1 MCEIPQIFS
10 AHTMFDWQDL
20 RHFAALAREH
30 TLSAAARGLKVD
42 HATVARR
49 IAALEAS
56 LGLKLVDRR
65 PRSYVLTA
73 DGERIA
79 ALAARMEEASFAVSR
94 AVRAVQ
100 PGLARVVS
108 ISAPP
113 LLASTLIAPRLAE
126 LRKTHPD
133 IHVRLIGEKR
143 SASLSR
149 READLAVRLS
159 RPTEKRLVVRKIGA
173 IPFVLY
179 AAPDYLAAH
188 EPESFEFIGYDES
201 LDDVPQQ
208 RWLKAA
214 ASGRA
219 IVLRT
224 NDIDSQRAAARAG
237 VGIAALPR
245 YLGHADPGLVPLDV
259 RMKSVS
265 RDVWLVVHG
274 DLSRAPPVQAVI
286 VFLVACF
293 AG

>member
-1 MCEIPQIFS
+1 
-10 AHTMFDWQDL
+10 MFDWEDL
-20 RHFAALAREH
+20 RHFVALAREH

-56 LGLKLVDRR
+56 LGIKLVDRR
-65 PRSYVLTA
+65 PRSYALTA

-79 ALAARMEEASFAVSR
+79 ALAARMEEASFAVGR
-94 AVRAVQ
+94 AVRAAQ
-100 PGLARVVS
+100 PGLAGEVS

-113 LLASTLIAPRLAE
+113 LLASTLIAPRLVE

-173 IPFVLY
+173 IAFVLY
-179 AAPDYLAAH
+179 ATPGYLAAH
-188 EPESFEFIGYDES
+188 EPESFEFIGYDQS
-201 LDDVPQQ
+201 LDEVPQQ

-214 ASGRA
+214 AGGRA

-224 NDIDSQRAAARAG
+224 DDIDSQRAAARAG
-237 VGIAALPR
+237 VGIAPLPR
-245 YLGHADPGLVPLDV
+245 YLGDADAALVPLDL

-274 DLSRAPPVQAVI
+274 DLRRAPPVRAVMA
-286 VFLVACF
+286 FLVACF
-293 AG
+293 AR

>member
-1 MCEIPQIFS
+1 ML
-10 AHTMFDWQDL
+10 DWEDL

-30 TLSAAARGLKVD
+30 TLSAAARALKVD

-49 IAALEAS
+49 VAALEAS

-65 PRSYVLTA
+65 PRSYVLTT

-79 ALAARMEEASFAVSR
+79 ALAARMEEASFAVGR

-100 PGLARVVS
+100 SALAGEVS

-126 LRKTHPD
+126 LRHAHPD
-133 IHVRLIGEKR
+133 LHVRLIGEKR
-143 SASLSR
+143 PASLSR

-159 RPTEKRLVVRKIGA
+159 RPTEKRLVVRKIGTIA
-173 IPFVLY
+173 FGLY
-179 AAPDYLAAH
+179 AAPGYLAAH
-188 EPESFEFIGYDES
+188 DPESFEFIGYDES
-201 LDDVPQQ
+201 LDDLPQQ

-214 ASGRA
+214 AGARA

-245 YLGHADPGLVPLDV
+245 YLGDADAALAPLDV
-259 RMKSVS
+259 RTRPVT
-265 RDVWLVVHG
+265 RDIWLVVHG
-274 DLSRAPPVQAVI
+274 DLRRAPPVRAVMT
-286 VFLVACF
+286 FLVACF
-293 AG
+293 A

>member
-1 MCEIPQIFS
+1 
-10 AHTMFDWQDL
+10 MFDWEDL
-20 RHFAALAREH
+20 RHFVALAREH

-56 LGLKLVDRR
+56 LGIKLVDRR

-79 ALAARMEEASFAVSR
+79 ALASRMEEASFAVGR
-94 AVRAVQ
+94 AVRAAQ
-100 PGLARVVS
+100 PGLAGEVS

-173 IPFVLY
+173 IAFLLY
-179 AAPDYLAAH
+179 ATPDYLLAH
-188 EPESFEFIGYDES
+188 EPESFEFIGYDQS
-201 LDDVPQQ
+201 LDEVPQQ

-214 ASGRA
+214 AGGRA

-224 NDIDSQRAAARAG
+224 DDIDSQRAAARAG

-245 YLGHADPGLVPLDV
+245 YLGDADTALVPLDV

-274 DLSRAPPVQAVI
+274 DLRRAPPVRAVMA
-286 VFLVACF
+286 FLVACF
-293 AG
+293 A

>member
-1 MCEIPQIFS
+1 
-10 AHTMFDWQDL
+10 MFDWEDL

-30 TLSAAARGLKVD
+30 TLSGAARVLKVD

-49 IAALEAS
+49 VAALEAS

-65 PRSYVLTA
+65 PRSYALTV
-73 DGERIA
+73 DGGRIA
-79 ALAARMEEASFAVSR
+79 ALAARMEDASFAVGR

-100 PGLARVVS
+100 PALAGEVA

-126 LRKTHPD
+126 LRTAHPD
-133 IHVRLIGEKR
+133 LHVRLIGEKR

-159 RPTEKRLVVRKIGA
+159 RPTEKRLVVRKIGTIVFA
-173 IPFVLY
+173 LY
-179 AAPDYLAAH
+179 AAPGYLAAH
-188 EPESFEFIGYDES
+188 EPGSFEFIGYDEG

-214 ASGRA
+214 AGARA

-224 NDIDSQRAAARAG
+224 NDINTQRAAARAG

-245 YLGHADPGLVPLDV
+245 YLGDGDAALAPLDV
-259 RMKSVS
+259 KMKPVT
-265 RDVWLVVHG
+265 RDAWLLVHR
-274 DLSRAPPVQAVI
+274 DLRRAPPVRAVMT
-286 VFLVACF
+286 FLAACF
-293 AG
+293 A

>member
-1 MCEIPQIFS
+1 
-10 AHTMFDWQDL
+10 MFDWEDL

-30 TLSAAARGLKVD
+30 TLSAAARALKVD

-49 IAALEAS
+49 VAALEAS
-56 LGLKLVDRR
+56 FGLKLVDRR

-79 ALAARMEEASFAVSR
+79 AQIARMEEASFAVDR
-94 AVRAVQ
+94 AARAAQ
-100 PGLARVVS
+100 PVLAGEVS

-113 LLASTLIAPRLAE
+113 LLASTLIAPQLAQ
-126 LRKTHPD
+126 LRNAHPD

-159 RPTEKRLVVRKIGA
+159 RPTEKRLVVRKIGTVE
-173 IPFVLY
+173 FRLY
-179 AAPDYLAAH
+179 AAPRYLAAH

-201 LDDVPQQ
+201 LGDVPQQ

-214 ASGRA
+214 AGRRP

-224 NDIDSQRAAARAG
+224 NDVDSQRAAARAG
-237 VGIAALPR
+237 VGIATLPR
-245 YLGHADPGLVPLDV
+245 YLGDADAALAPLDV
-259 RMKSVS
+259 RMKSLT
-265 RDVWLVVHG
+265 RDIWLVVHG
-274 DLSRAPPVQAVI
+274 DLRHAPPVRAVMT
-286 VFLVACF
+286 FLVACF
-293 AG
+293 A

>member
-1 MCEIPQIFS
+1 
-10 AHTMFDWQDL
+10 MFDWEDL

-30 TLSAAARGLKVD
+30 TLSAAARALKVD

-79 ALAARMEEASFAVSR
+79 AQAARMEEASFDVGR
-94 AVRAVQ
+94 AARAAQ
-100 PGLARVVS
+100 PVLAGEVS

-126 LRKTHPD
+126 LRDAHPG

-159 RPTEKRLVVRKIGA
+159 RPTEKRLVVRKIGT
-173 IPFVLY
+173 IEFRLY
-179 AAPDYLAAH
+179 AAPRYLAAH
-188 EPESFEFIGYDES
+188 EPGNFEFIGYDES

-208 RWLKAA
+208 RLLKAA
-214 ASGRA
+214 AGTRA

-224 NDIDSQRAAARAG
+224 NDIDSQRVAARAG
-237 VGIAALPR
+237 VGIATLPR
-245 YLGHADPGLVPLDV
+245 YLGDTDAALVPLDLK
-259 RMKSVS
+259 MKSVT
-265 RDVWLVVHG
+265 RDIWLVVHS
-274 DLSRAPPVQAVI
+274 DLRRAPPVRAVMT
-286 VFLVACF
+286 FLVACF
-293 AG
+293 A

>member
-1 MCEIPQIFS
+1 M
-10 AHTMFDWQDL
+10 
-20 RHFAALAREH
+20 
-30 TLSAAARGLKVD
+30 
-42 HATVARR
+42 RR
-49 IAALEAS
+49 SPAGVAALEAS

-79 ALAARMEEASFAVSR
+79 ALAARMEEASFAVDR

-100 PGLARVVS
+100 PVLAGEVS

-113 LLASTLIAPRLAE
+113 LLASTPIAPRLAE
-126 LRKTHPD
+126 LRNAHPD

-143 SASLSR
+143 SALLSR

-159 RPTEKRLVVRKIGA
+159 RPTEKRLVVRKIGTIA
-173 IPFVLY
+173 FVLY
-179 AAPDYLAAH
+179 AAPGYLAAH

-214 ASGRA
+214 AGARA

-224 NDIDSQRAAARAG
+224 NDIDSQRAAPRAG

-245 YLGHADPGLVPLDV
+245 YLGDADAALVPLDV
-259 RMKSVS
+259 RMKSVT
-265 RDVWLVVHG
+265 RDVWLVVRG
-274 DLSRAPPVQAVI
+274 DLRRAPPVQAVMA
-286 VFLVACF
+286 FLVACF
-293 AG
+293 A

>member
-1 MCEIPQIFS
+1 
-10 AHTMFDWQDL
+10 MFDWEDL

-73 DGERIA
+73 DGKRIA
-79 ALAARMEEASFAVSR
+79 AQAARMEEASFAVGR
-94 AVRAVQ
+94 AARAAQ
-100 PGLARVVS
+100 PVLAGEVS

-126 LRKTHPD
+126 LRHAHPG
-133 IHVRLIGEKR
+133 IHVHLIGEKR

-149 READLAVRLS
+149 READLAIRLS
-159 RPTEKRLVVRKIGA
+159 RPTEKRLVVRKIGT
-173 IPFVLY
+173 IEFRLY
-179 AAPDYLAAH
+179 ATPRYLAAH
-188 EPESFEFIGYDES
+188 EPGSFEFIGYDES
-201 LDDVPQQ
+201 LDDIPQQ

-214 ASGRA
+214 AGTRA

-224 NDIDSQRAAARAG
+224 NDIDSQRAAARTG
-237 VGIAALPR
+237 VGIATLPR
-245 YLGHADPGLVPLDV
+245 YLGDTDAALVPLDLK
-259 RMKSVS
+259 MKSVT
-265 RDVWLVVHG
+265 RDVWLVVHS
-274 DLSRAPPVQAVI
+274 DLRRVPPVRAVMT
-286 VFLVACF
+286 FLVACF
-293 AG
+293 A